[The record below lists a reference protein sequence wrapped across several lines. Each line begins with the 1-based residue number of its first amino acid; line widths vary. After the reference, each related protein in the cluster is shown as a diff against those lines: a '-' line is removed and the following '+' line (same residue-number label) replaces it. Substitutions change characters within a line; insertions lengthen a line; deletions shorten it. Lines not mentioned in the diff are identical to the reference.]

1 MSTTTNRRKI
11 VILVLGTCGLVLFA
25 VLAALNA
32 FNMGIPNPTSTQGFF
47 VFTGLSIVAFL
58 LFVAVLLLLVRN
70 VLKLYADQRSR
81 VMGALLRT
89 RMLWGAVLVSLIPI
103 VFMFLFS
110 YGLMN
115 RAVDRWFSQPVTQM
129 RDDSNHMAV
138 ELAQYTTANA
148 RAEADSI
155 ASGLPEVGAAA
166 AISVSPPVASAALH
180 RPRKAPHS
188 STRSPE
194 HPAERVVASETA
206 RERRD
211 AIYKVL
217 RQHEITLQNGFV
229 VVYREGRVVAAFH
242 MPQRAGTTA
251 EVRTWLPD
259 QAGESGEDGAGDGSS
274 GDIATDPTDA
284 AILAAAQR
292 NDQPVFSLGP
302 ADFALAATTIKG
314 GNTVVVGLPMPFG
327 MASTMARLRKNADAY
342 WVLYRERR
350 QIRDLYMLLLLMMTS
365 LALFASSWLA
375 LHLSKQV
382 TKPVEA
388 LADAMEAIASGDYAH
403 RVGESATEELGEL
416 VRSFNHMAA
425 DLEGSRRAVEE
436 STVQLSAANAA
447 LESRRS
453 ELETMLETIP
463 NGVATLDVERRVVLA
478 NRALSEMMD
487 PGGQRPFFGL
497 AMEEVFPADV
507 VEVLDRL
514 IKRSHR
520 MGSASSEIEISAPTN
535 HARDRFGGTM
545 NLLATVAL
553 LEMPGSSERMRREHQ
568 GYVLVL
574 ENATELLRAQK
585 QSAWK
590 EVARRVAHE
599 IKNPLTPI
607 SLSAEQIRRHID
619 RLANSLVDPLEDGAA
634 ESPSVG
640 VIRRCSEVI
649 TSSVESM
656 RGLVDQFAA
665 LAEFPTARPK
675 PADLN
680 TIVDNSLALFAGRMQ
695 TIRIVRK
702 MSPDLP
708 LVMADPE
715 ALKRALGN
723 LIDNAAEAMQHSL
736 LRELFVH
743 TSLLENGMV
752 ELVIA
757 DTGSG
762 LTAEMRERL
771 FLPYFS
777 TKQRGTGLGL
787 AIAAKIIQEHQG
799 TIRAEKNEPA
809 GAKFI
814 VELRAASV
822 PDSDPEVSFD
832 FVTAGSLVATAED
845 GTGLIAEANMSDD
858 MISFDGGSTS
868 RISEI
873 HATSRVGLD
882 RSMLHD
888 HLVSTGPNSTSPTSR
903 GVASPGPRGRA

>member
-1 MSTTTNRRKI
+1 MATPASRRKVWI
-11 VILVLGTCGLVLFA
+11 IALGACLLVLFVA
-25 VLAALNA
+25 LATLNA
-32 FNMGIPNPTSTQGFF
+32 FNTQLPTPATTQQIV

-58 LFVAVLLLLVRN
+58 LFVTVLILLVRN

-81 VMGALLRT
+81 VMGTRLRT

-103 VFMFLFS
+103 ASMYAFS
-110 YGLMN
+110 YLLLN
-115 RAVDRWFSQPVTQM
+115 RAVDRWFSQPVTEM
-129 RDDSNHMAV
+129 RDDSNNMAH
-138 ELAQYTTANA
+138 ELAGYTSSNA

-155 ASGLPEVGAAA
+155 ASSLPDAPPPIPPIKAPAA
-166 AISVSPPVASAALH
+166 SPASRSKQQLHRSIHAPTHGSARTAALS
-180 RPRKAPHS
+180 AS
-188 STRSPE
+188 
-194 HPAERVVASETA
+194 RVR
-206 RERRD
+206 RE
-211 AIYKVL
+211 AIYQVL
-217 RQHEITLQNGFV
+217 RQHEITLQNGFAI
-229 VVYREGRVVAAFH
+229 VYHEGRVIASFQV
-242 MPQRAGTTA
+242 PQRAGATPQ
-251 EVRTWLPD
+251 VKTWLPD
-259 QAGESGEDGAGDGSS
+259 QAAEDSEESAKQPP
-274 GDIATDPTDA
+274 TDSNDA
-284 AILAAAQR
+284 AILAAAER
-292 NDQPVFSLGP
+292 NDQPVLSLGTT
-302 ADFALAATTIKG
+302 DYALGATPIKQG
-314 GNTVVVGLPMPFG
+314 STVVVGLPMPFG
-327 MASTMARLRKNADAY
+327 MAATMINLRKNADAY
-342 WVLYRERR
+342 WVLYSERR

-365 LALFASSWLA
+365 LALFASCWLA

-403 RVGESATEELGEL
+403 RVKESATEELGEL

-425 DLEGSRRAVEE
+425 DLEDSRRAVEH
-436 STVQLSAANAA
+436 STVQLSAANTA
-447 LESRRS
+447 LEARRG

-463 NGVATLDVERRVVLA
+463 NGVATLDVDRRIVLA

-487 PGGQRPFFGL
+487 PGGQSPFYGRV
-497 AMEEVFPADV
+497 MEEVFPAEV
-507 VEVLDRL
+507 AEVLDRL

-520 MGSASSEIEISAPTN
+520 MGSASSEIEFNGQPSGP
-535 HARDRFGGTM
+535 M

-553 LEMPGSSERMRREHQ
+553 LEIPAASERMRREHQ

-607 SLSAEQIRRHID
+607 GLSAEQIYRHIN
-619 RLANSLVDPLEDGAA
+619 RLANNLSDRSFDGSA
-634 ESPSVG
+634 EPPSVA

-656 RGLVDQFAA
+656 RSLVDQFAA

-680 TIVDNSLALFAGRMQ
+680 TIVENSLALFAGRMQ
-695 TIRIVRK
+695 TIRIIRK
-702 MSPDLP
+702 MAPDLP

-723 LIDNAAEAMQHSL
+723 LIDNAAEAMQKSL
-736 LRELFVH
+736 FRELRIG

-752 ELVIA
+752 ELTIT

-762 LTAEMRERL
+762 LTDDMRERL

-814 VELRAASV
+814 VELRVASSF
-822 PDSDPEVSFD
+822 DSDPDTSSSAASPFAAAQNGNYAEAKS
-832 FVTAGSLVATAED
+832 AEAQTAE
-845 GTGLIAEANMSDD
+845 TTSPAVAEAEDD
-858 MISFDGGSTS
+858 LASI
-868 RISEI
+868 I
-873 HATSRVGLD
+873 AQ
-882 RSMLHD
+882 
-888 HLVSTGPNSTSPTSR
+888 GPK
-903 GVASPGPRGRA
+903 

>member
-1 MSTTTNRRKI
+1 MATPANRRKVWI
-11 VILVLGTCGLVLFA
+11 VALGASLLVLFVA
-25 VLAALNA
+25 LATLNA
-32 FNMGIPNPTSTQGFF
+32 FNTQLPKPATTQQIV

-58 LFVAVLLLLVRN
+58 LFVTVLILLVRN

-81 VMGALLRT
+81 VMGTRLRT

-103 VFMFLFS
+103 ASMYAFS
-110 YGLMN
+110 YLLLN
-115 RAVDRWFSQPVTQM
+115 RAVDRWFSQPVTGM
-129 RDDSNHMAV
+129 RDDTNNMAH
-138 ELAQYTTANA
+138 ELAGYTSANA

-155 ASGLPEVGAAA
+155 ASSLPDTPAAP
-166 AISVSPPVASAALH
+166 VSPPKAPAPSGPNSKQQLHRSIHVPAHGSARTAAL
-180 RPRKAPHS
+180 S
-188 STRSPE
+188 
-194 HPAERVVASETA
+194 ASRLR
-206 RERRD
+206 RE
-211 AIYKVL
+211 AIYQVL
-217 RQHEITLQNGFV
+217 RQHEITLQNGFAI
-229 VVYREGRVVAAFH
+229 VYHEGHVVASFQ
-242 MPQRAGTTA
+242 MPQRSGATA
-251 EVRTWLPD
+251 QVKTWLPD
-259 QAGESGEDGAGDGSS
+259 QAAEEDSDEA
-274 GDIATDPTDA
+274 AKQTPTDLNDA
-284 AILAAAQR
+284 AILATAQR
-292 NDQPVFSLGP
+292 NDQPVFSLGTT
-302 ADFALAATTIKG
+302 DYALGATPLKQ

-327 MASTMARLRKNADAY
+327 MAATMINLRKNADAY
-342 WVLYRERR
+342 WVLYSERR

-365 LALFASSWLA
+365 LALFASCWLA

-403 RVGESATEELGEL
+403 RVKESATEELGEL

-425 DLEGSRRAVEE
+425 DLEGSRRAVEH
-436 STVQLSAANAA
+436 STVQLSAANTA
-447 LESRRS
+447 LEARRG

-463 NGVATLDVERRVVLA
+463 NGVATLDADRRIVLA

-487 PGGQRPFFGL
+487 PGGQRPFYGHV
-497 AMEEVFPADV
+497 MEEVFPPEVA
-507 VEVLDRL
+507 EVLDRL

-520 MGSASSEIEISAPTN
+520 MGSASSEIEFNGHPS
-535 HARDRFGGTM
+535 GSM

-553 LEMPGSSERMRREHQ
+553 LEMPAASERMRREHQ

-607 SLSAEQIRRHID
+607 SLSAEQIHRHIN
-619 RLANSLVDPLEDGAA
+619 RLAGNLADRASDIHA
-634 ESPSVG
+634 EPPSVA

-656 RGLVDQFAA
+656 RSLVDQFAA

-680 TIVDNSLALFAGRMQ
+680 TIVENSLALFAGRMQ
-695 TIRIVRK
+695 TIKIVRK
-702 MSPDLP
+702 MTPDLP

-723 LIDNAAEAMQHSL
+723 LIDNAAEAMQQSL
-736 LRELFVH
+736 FRELRIC
-743 TSLLENGMV
+743 TNLLENGMV
-752 ELVIA
+752 ELTIA

-762 LTAEMRERL
+762 LTDEMRERL

-814 VELRAASV
+814 VELRPASALESDPDTSSAASPFAATQNGNYPGPKSIQVQVAETSV
-822 PDSDPEVSFD
+822 P
-832 FVTAGSLVATAED
+832 TA
-845 GTGLIAEANMSDD
+845 AEAEGDLA
-858 MISFDGGSTS
+858 STIA
-868 RISEI
+868 R
-873 HATSRVGLD
+873 
-882 RSMLHD
+882 
-888 HLVSTGPNSTSPTSR
+888 GPK
-903 GVASPGPRGRA
+903 

>member
-1 MSTTTNRRKI
+1 MATPANRRKI
-11 VILVLGTCGLVLFA
+11 WISALGASLLVLF
-25 VLAALNA
+25 LALATLNA
-32 FNMGIPNPTSTQGFF
+32 FNTQLPEPVTTQQIV

-58 LFVAVLLLLVRN
+58 LFVAVLVLLVRN

-81 VMGALLRT
+81 VMGTRLRT

-103 VFMFLFS
+103 ASMYGFS
-110 YGLMN
+110 YLLLN
-115 RAVDRWFSQPVTQM
+115 RAVDRWFSQPVTDM
-129 RDDSNHMAV
+129 RADSNNMAL
-138 ELAQYTTANA
+138 ELARYTTANA

-155 ASGLPEVGAAA
+155 ASGLPE
-166 AISVSPPVASAALH
+166 SPPSAPATKPPTPVPSPSSPRQPHHSIHSSARGSTHTAALSASRQH
-180 RPRKAPHS
+180 R
-188 STRSPE
+188 E
-194 HPAERVVASETA
+194 GVNQ
-206 RERRD
+206 
-211 AIYKVL
+211 IL
-217 RQHEITLQNGFV
+217 RQHQITLQNGFAI
-229 VVYREGRVVAAFH
+229 VYHNGRVIASFQ
-242 MPQRAGTTA
+242 MPQRTGATA
-251 EVRTWLPD
+251 QVKTWLPD
-259 QAGESGEDGAGDGSS
+259 QTNDEEADDA
-274 GDIATDPTDA
+274 ATHAPTDPTDA
-284 AILAAAQR
+284 AILATAQR
-292 NDQPVFSLGP
+292 NDQPVFSLGTT
-302 ADFALAATTIKG
+302 DYALGATTVKQ

-327 MASTMARLRKNADAY
+327 MAATMTNLRKNAEAY
-342 WVLYRERR
+342 WALYSERR

-388 LADAMEAIASGDYAH
+388 LADAMESIASGDYAH
-403 RVGESATEELGEL
+403 RVQESATEELGEL

-425 DLEGSRRAVEE
+425 DLEDSRRAVEH
-436 STVQLSAANAA
+436 STVQLSAANTA
-447 LESRRS
+447 LEARRG

-463 NGVATLDVERRVVLA
+463 NGVATLDAERRIVLA

-487 PGGQRPFFGL
+487 PGGQRPFYGRV
-497 AMEEVFPADV
+497 MEDVFPAEV
-507 VEVLDRL
+507 AEVLDRL

-520 MGSASSEIEISAPTN
+520 MGSASSEIEITAPA
-535 HARDRFGGTM
+535 HASKDRLGGAM

-553 LEMPGSSERMRREHQ
+553 LEIPAATERTRREHQ

-619 RLANSLVDPLEDGAA
+619 RLAHAIADSEAQAPEPHSP
-634 ESPSVG
+634 EPPSVA

-656 RGLVDQFAA
+656 RSLVDQFAA
-665 LAEFPTARPK
+665 LAEFPTAQPK

-680 TIVDNSLALFAGRMQ
+680 TIVENSLALFAGRMQ

-702 MSPDLP
+702 MNPDLP

-723 LIDNAAEAMQHSL
+723 LIDNAAEAMQQSL
-736 LRELFVH
+736 FRELCVC
-743 TSLLENGMV
+743 TDLLENGMV
-752 ELVIA
+752 ELTFA

-762 LTAEMRERL
+762 LTDEMRERL

-814 VELRAASV
+814 VELRPASAL
-822 PDSDPEVSFD
+822 DSDPETLSSPASFD
-832 FVTAGSLVATAED
+832 VTQNGYHPASSKALSATETED
-845 GTGLIAEANMSDD
+845 DLAHPIV
-858 MISFDGGSTS
+858 
-868 RISEI
+868 R
-873 HATSRVGLD
+873 
-882 RSMLHD
+882 
-888 HLVSTGPNSTSPTSR
+888 GPQ
-903 GVASPGPRGRA
+903 

>member
-1 MSTTTNRRKI
+1 MAAPANRRKVWI
-11 VILVLGTCGLVLFA
+11 AALGASLLVLFVA
-25 VLAALNA
+25 LATLNA
-32 FNMGIPNPTSTQGFF
+32 FNTQLPKPATTQQIV

-58 LFVAVLLLLVRN
+58 LFVTVLILLVRN

-81 VMGALLRT
+81 VMGTRLRT

-103 VFMFLFS
+103 ASMYAFS
-110 YGLMN
+110 YLLLN
-115 RAVDRWFSQPVTQM
+115 RAVDRWFSQPVTEM
-129 RDDSNHMAV
+129 RDDSNNMAH
-138 ELAQYTTANA
+138 ELAGYTSANA
-148 RAEADSI
+148 RAEANSI
-155 ASGLPEVGAAA
+155 ASSLPDNPPPTAPAKAPPSSPASTSKQQLHRSIHAPSHGSARIA
-166 AISVSPPVASAALH
+166 AISASRQH
-180 RPRKAPHS
+180 R
-188 STRSPE
+188 E
-194 HPAERVVASETA
+194 
-206 RERRD
+206 
-211 AIYKVL
+211 AIYQVL
-217 RQHEITLQNGFV
+217 RQHEITLQNGFAI
-229 VVYREGRVVAAFH
+229 VYHEGRVVTSFQL
-242 MPQRAGTTA
+242 PQRPGATA
-251 EVRTWLPD
+251 QVKTWLPGQAAEED
-259 QAGESGEDGAGDGSS
+259 QDEAAKQVP
-274 GDIATDPTDA
+274 TDLNDA
-284 AILAAAQR
+284 AILATAQR
-292 NDQPVFSLGP
+292 NDQPVFSLGTT
-302 ADFALAATTIKG
+302 DYALGATPVKQ

-327 MASTMARLRKNADAY
+327 MAATMINLRKNADAY
-342 WVLYRERR
+342 WVLYSERR

-365 LALFASSWLA
+365 LALFASCWLA

-403 RVGESATEELGEL
+403 RVKESATEELGEL

-425 DLEGSRRAVEE
+425 DLEDSRRAVEH
-436 STVQLSAANAA
+436 STVQLSAANTA
-447 LESRRS
+447 LEARRG

-463 NGVATLDVERRVVLA
+463 NGVATLDADRRIVLA

-487 PGGQRPFFGL
+487 PGGQSPFYGR
-497 AMEEVFPADV
+497 AMEEVFPPEVA
-507 VEVLDRL
+507 EVLDRL

-520 MGSASSEIEISAPTN
+520 MGSASSEIEFN
-535 HARDRFGGTM
+535 HHSSGSM

-553 LEMPGSSERMRREHQ
+553 LEMPAANERLRREHQ

-607 SLSAEQIRRHID
+607 SLSAEQIHRHIN
-619 RLANSLVDPLEDGAA
+619 RLAGNLSDRTADSPA
-634 ESPSVG
+634 EPPSIA

-656 RGLVDQFAA
+656 RSLVDQFAA

-680 TIVDNSLALFAGRMQ
+680 TIVENSLALFAGRLQ
-695 TIRIVRK
+695 TIQIVRK
-702 MSPDLP
+702 MTPDLP

-723 LIDNAAEAMQHSL
+723 LIDNAAEAMQQSL
-736 LRELFVH
+736 FRELRIA
-743 TSLLENGMV
+743 TSVLENGMV
-752 ELVIA
+752 ELTIS

-762 LTAEMRERL
+762 LTDEMRERL

-814 VELRAASV
+814 VELRPASSL
-822 PDSDPEVSFD
+822 DSDPDTS
-832 FVTAGSLVATAED
+832 SLDTSSATSPFAATQNGNYPEPKSAEAQA
-845 GTGLIAEANMSDD
+845 TETPAPTIAEAEDILAST
-858 MISFDGGSTS
+858 IARGSK
-868 RISEI
+868 
-873 HATSRVGLD
+873 
-882 RSMLHD
+882 
-888 HLVSTGPNSTSPTSR
+888 
-903 GVASPGPRGRA
+903 

>member
-1 MSTTTNRRKI
+1 MAAPANRRKVWI
-11 VILVLGTCGLVLFA
+11 AALGASLLVLFVA
-25 VLAALNA
+25 LATLNA
-32 FNMGIPNPTSTQGFF
+32 FNTQLPKPATTQQIV

-58 LFVAVLLLLVRN
+58 LFVTVLILLVRN

-81 VMGALLRT
+81 VMGTRLRT

-103 VFMFLFS
+103 ASMYAFS
-110 YGLMN
+110 YLLLN
-115 RAVDRWFSQPVTQM
+115 RAVDRWFSQPVTEM
-129 RDDSNHMAV
+129 RDDSNNMAH
-138 ELAQYTTANA
+138 ELAGYTSANA

-155 ASGLPEVGAAA
+155 ASGLPDNTPSTAPAKAPPSSPGPTSKQQLHRSIHAPSHGSARIA
-166 AISVSPPVASAALH
+166 AISASRQH
-180 RPRKAPHS
+180 R
-188 STRSPE
+188 E
-194 HPAERVVASETA
+194 
-206 RERRD
+206 
-211 AIYKVL
+211 AIYQVL
-217 RQHEITLQNGFV
+217 RQHEITLQNGFAI
-229 VVYREGRVVAAFH
+229 VYHEGRVVASFQL
-242 MPQRAGTTA
+242 PQRAGATA
-251 EVRTWLPD
+251 QVKTWLPD
-259 QAGESGEDGAGDGSS
+259 QAAEEDPDEA
-274 GDIATDPTDA
+274 AKQVPTDLNDA
-284 AILAAAQR
+284 AILATAQR
-292 NDQPVFSLGP
+292 NDQPVFSLGTT
-302 ADFALAATTIKG
+302 DYALGATPVKQ

-327 MASTMARLRKNADAY
+327 MAATMINLRKNADAY
-342 WVLYRERR
+342 WVLYSERR

-365 LALFASSWLA
+365 LALFASCWLA

-403 RVGESATEELGEL
+403 RVKESATEELGEL

-425 DLEGSRRAVEE
+425 DLEDSRRAVEH
-436 STVQLSAANAA
+436 STVQLSAANTA
-447 LESRRS
+447 LEARRG

-463 NGVATLDVERRVVLA
+463 NGVATLDADRRIVLA

-487 PGGQRPFFGL
+487 PGGQSPFYGR
-497 AMEEVFPADV
+497 AMEEVFPPEVA
-507 VEVLDRL
+507 EVLDRL

-520 MGSASSEIEISAPTN
+520 MGSASSEIEFNGQPSGA
-535 HARDRFGGTM
+535 M

-553 LEMPGSSERMRREHQ
+553 LEMPAASERMRREHQ

-607 SLSAEQIRRHID
+607 SLSAEQIHRHIN
-619 RLANSLVDPLEDGAA
+619 RLAGNLSGRSANSSVDSSA
-634 ESPSVG
+634 EPPSIA

-656 RGLVDQFAA
+656 RSLVDQFAA

-680 TIVDNSLALFAGRMQ
+680 TIVENSLALFAGRMQ
-695 TIRIVRK
+695 TIQIVRK
-702 MSPDLP
+702 MTPNLP

-723 LIDNAAEAMQHSL
+723 LIDNAAEAMQQSL
-736 LRELFVH
+736 FRELRIA

-752 ELVIA
+752 ELTIS

-762 LTAEMRERL
+762 LTDEMRERL

-814 VELRAASV
+814 VELRPASSL
-822 PDSDPEVSFD
+822 DSDPDTSSAASPF
-832 FVTAGSLVATAED
+832 AATQNGNYPEPKSAEAQARE
-845 GTGLIAEANMSDD
+845 TPAPAIAEAEDD
-858 MISFDGGSTS
+858 LASTIARGSK
-868 RISEI
+868 
-873 HATSRVGLD
+873 
-882 RSMLHD
+882 
-888 HLVSTGPNSTSPTSR
+888 
-903 GVASPGPRGRA
+903 